1 MKNLMNSSLKQYSM
15 LFALI
20 ILFIVFGALTGWVNI
35 TPMNISNM
43 IVQNAYILILAIGM
57 LLVIITGNI
66 DLSVGSIVGFIG
78 AIAGVLMISS
88 GLPVIVTVIICL
100 VAGVAIGMFHGYF
113 IAYKGVPAFIV
124 TLAGMMVF
132 RGLTMFI
139 LNGQTLAPFPVLF
152 QKIATGFVLSE
163 QTIGSLNLLTIVV
176 IICTTLIII
185 VSEVMKFK
193 NSPLEFKEPLGIVIT
208 RMVILLF
215 VLNFILFSLAQY
227 NGIPVVFVIF
237 VIIILVYSF
246 FMNKVTY
253 GRHIYA
259 IGGNYEA
266 AEMSGIHNK
275 RIVFAV
281 YANMGLMAALSGM
294 IVAARL
300 NAATPQ
306 AGNTFELD
314 AIAACYIGGASANG
328 GKGTIIGA
336 IIGGLIMATLNNGMS
351 IMGVGVDIQQTVK
364 GVVLLIAVLF
374 DLKSRSKKA

>member
-1 MKNLMNSSLKQYSM
+1 MKKILNSSLKQYSM

-20 ILFIVFGALTGWVNI
+20 ILFLAFGALTGWVNV

-66 DLSVGSIVGFIG
+66 DLSVGSIVGFTG
-78 AIAGVLMISS
+78 AIAGVLMINM
-88 GLPVIVTVIICL
+88 GLPTFLVVGICL
-100 VAGVAIGMFHGYF
+100 VVGVIIGMFHGYF
-113 IAYKGVPAFIV
+113 IAYKEVPAFIV
-124 TLAGMMVF
+124 TLAGMMIF

-139 LNGQTLAPFPVLF
+139 LNGQTLAPFPDVF
-152 QKIATGFVLSE
+152 QKIATGFVLSDLSV
-163 QTIGSLNLLTIVV
+163 GPFNLLTIIVMV
-176 IICTTLIII
+176 CMTLIII
-185 VSEVMKFK
+185 FTEIKKIK
-193 NSPLEFKEPLGIVIT
+193 NSPLEFKEPSGIVMTRVAIT
-208 RMVILLF
+208 LV
-215 VLNFILFSLAQY
+215 VLNFIMFSLAKY
-227 NGIPVVFVIF
+227 NGIPVVFIVFIA
-237 VIIILVYSF
+237 IILLYSF
-246 FMNKVTY
+246 FMNNITY

-275 RIVFAV
+275 RIIFAV

-306 AGNTFELD
+306 AGNMFELD

-374 DLKSRSKKA
+374 DLKSRTKKS